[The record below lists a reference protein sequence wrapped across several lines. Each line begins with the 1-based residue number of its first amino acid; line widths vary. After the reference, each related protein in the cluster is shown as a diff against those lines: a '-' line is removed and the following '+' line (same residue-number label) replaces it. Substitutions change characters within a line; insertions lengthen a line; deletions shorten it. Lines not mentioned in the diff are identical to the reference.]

1 MDEALTNVVEAIESH
16 VEGLLLDGEDIPL
29 PQPMDIHY
37 DNPDYKVGIWGVVS
51 VDLSKLSGK
60 AKRINITI
68 PERIL
73 HKIDTQVAESGSN
86 RSSYLVNA
94 ALEYMRNDLAPTK
107 FER

>member
-1 MDEALTNVVEAIESH
+1 MDETMTNVVEAIECH
-16 VEGLLLDGEDIPL
+16 VEGLLLEGEDIPL

-37 DNPDYKVGIWGVVS
+37 GNADYKEGIWGVVS
-51 VDLSKLSGK
+51 IDLSKLSGK

-73 HKIDTQVAESGSN
+73 NKIDTQVAESGSN

-94 ALEYMRNDLAPTK
+94 ALEYMRNDLVPTK
-107 FER
+107 SER